1 MAEKAYSG
9 SRDVGFDFEGNE
21 SAFGGLEQF

>member
-1 MAEKAYSG
+1 MAAKTYSG
-9 SRDVGFDFEGNE
+9 SIDVGSDFEGNE